1 MYSEGGQAIRP
12 LAANQ
17 NSPHPA
23 APECERGQ
31 ATRLPHKPKRRL
43 KGGGRQDCLPHSLK
57 AFFASCDE
65 LFA

>member
-31 ATRLPHKPKRRL
+31 ATRLPH
-43 KGGGRQDCLPHSLK
+43 Q
-57 AFFASCDE
+57 AA
-65 LFA
+65 